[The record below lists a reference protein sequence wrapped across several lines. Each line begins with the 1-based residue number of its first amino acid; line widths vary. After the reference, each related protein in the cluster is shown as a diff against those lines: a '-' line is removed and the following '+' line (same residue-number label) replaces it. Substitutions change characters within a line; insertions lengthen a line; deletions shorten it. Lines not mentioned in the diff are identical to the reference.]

1 MKSIKRFSE
10 WDLEP
15 GPLNEL
21 LAQTN
26 RDLLRLAR
34 SDWEAIQHMRTRKM
48 IETFAAFADNYS
60 AWRQINKQ
68 ALREIPEELSRG
80 GL

>member
-1 MKSIKRFSE
+1 MKTIKRFSE

-15 GPLNEL
+15 GPMAEL
-21 LAQTN
+21 HAQTN

-34 SDWEAIQHMRTRKM
+34 SDWEAIQHIRTRRM

-60 AWRQINKQ
+60 MWLNYNRVL
-68 ALREIPEELSRG
+68 LRENREER
-80 GL
+80 